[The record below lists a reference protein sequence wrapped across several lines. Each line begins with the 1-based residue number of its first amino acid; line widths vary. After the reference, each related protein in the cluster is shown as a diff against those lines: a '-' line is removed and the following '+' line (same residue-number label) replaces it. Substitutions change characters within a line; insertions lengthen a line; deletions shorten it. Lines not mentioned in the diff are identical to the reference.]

1 MCTCQVQPCS
11 RVVHT
16 QTPRTRTHT
25 RQVDAPSL
33 PAHLSSWLSCSLIL
47 AAFLI
52 SLVATMRSCMARASW
67 ISWFSRLFS
76 VSPSDCRTFMFSKC
90 CFSSWSCN
98 LQHSNRAVPST
109 TTITSLS
116 TSTTTTTTS
125 LSTSTT
131 TTHHLGGRILSKMAV
146 WTHVTRVISESE
158 CNSVGHG
165 FGARLSVLF
174 PMSPFS

>member
-1 MCTCQVQPCS
+1 MPSATLQQGGT
-11 RVVHT
+11 HT
-16 QTPRTRTHT
+16 NTTHTHTDTHT

-90 CFSSWSCN
+90 CFSSWSCS

-109 TTITSLS
+109 K
-116 TSTTTTTTS
+116 TTTTS

-131 TTHHLGGRILSKMAV
+131 TTHLLGGRSLSKMAV
-146 WTHVTRVISESE
+146 WTHVTSVITESE
-158 CNSVGHG
+158 CNISS
-165 FGARLSVLF
+165 GAAV
-174 PMSPFS
+174 